1 MALTFEPRSDLGVDD
16 IELSDPLFWA
26 RPEEEREGAFATLRQ
41 ERPISF
47 HEERDYG
54 LFPQGPGYWALT
66 RHRDV
71 LDASRQPDLFCSGK
85 GSNIGDMP
93 EPFLDF
99 FGSMI
104 NMDDPRH
111 ARLRRI
117 VSRGFTPRHLADLQD
132 SVELRAKEI
141 VDRLLDKGR
150 CDFVTDVAAALP
162 LAIICDMM
170 GIPESQYEFVFDRTN
185 IILGAGD
192 PEYVADINEVVGALL
207 TAGAELAQ
215 LVQELGAE
223 RRANPTDDLTSALVN
238 TDVDGEML
246 TDEELGPFFVLLVVA
261 GNETTRNA
269 ISHGMHLLTENP
281 DQKQAWVDDVD
292 GLATSA
298 VEEIVRWATPVIH
311 FRRTVT
317 QDGATL
323 GGQEFKEGD
332 KVVLFYNSANR
343 DEALFE
349 DPFAFDLARD
359 PNPHVGFG
367 GPGPHFCLGAHL
379 ARREITVMFKELLT
393 RVPDIAAVGEPDR
406 LLSNFIHGIKHLDVD
421 VRRASPGAGAARC
434 RGRPRPTRSPTCRRR
449 SGRRG
454 RRPSGAGPLARS

>member
-1 MALTFEPRSDLGVDD
+1 MAWQSWTMALTFEPRSDLGVDD

-26 RPEEEREGAFATLRQ
+26 LPEEEREGAFATLRH

-343 DEALFE
+343 DEALFDE
-349 DPFAFDLARD
+349 PFAFDLARD

-421 VRRASPGAGAARC
+421 IAPGLG
-434 RGRPRPTRSPTCRRR
+434 RRR
-449 SGRRG
+449 GGS
-454 RRPSGAGPLARS
+454 PL

>member
-1 MALTFEPRSDLGVDD
+1 MTLTFEPRSDLAVDD
-16 IELSDPLFWA
+16 IDLSDPEFWA
-26 RPEEEREGAFATLRQ
+26 LPEEEREGAFATLRR

-47 HEERDYG
+47 HAERGYG
-54 LFPQGPGYWALT
+54 PFPAGPGYYALS
-66 RHRDV
+66 RHADV
-71 LDASRQPDLFCSGK
+71 LEASRTPELFCSGK
-85 GSNIGDMP
+85 GSNIGDLP
-93 EPFLDF
+93 EPFLEF

-117 VSRGFTPRHLADLQD
+117 VSRGFTPKHLQSVMD
-132 SVELRAKEI
+132 SVEVRAKAI
-141 VDRLLDKGR
+141 VDQLLEKGR
-150 CDFVTDVAAALP
+150 CDFVTEVAAALP

-192 PEYVADINEVVGALL
+192 PEYVADVEQVVPALL
-207 TAGAELAQ
+207 TAGAELSQ

-223 RRANPTDDLTSALVN
+223 RRRHPTDDLTSALVN
-238 TDVDGEML
+238 SEIDGEQL
-246 TDEELGPFFVLLVVA
+246 DDNELGSFFVLLVVA

-269 ISHGMHLLTENP
+269 ISHGLHALTRNP
-281 DQKQAWVDDVD
+281 DQKAAWLADID
-292 GLATSA
+292 GLAPTA

-323 GGQEFKEGD
+323 GDLEFKEGE

-343 DEALFE
+343 DEDVFA
-349 DPFAFDLARD
+349 DPFSFDVSRD

-379 ARREITVMFKELLT
+379 ARREITVLYKELLT
-393 RVPDIAAVGEPDR
+393 RAPDLAAVSEPDR
-406 LLSNFIHGIKHLDVD
+406 LMSNFIHGIKHLEADV
-421 VRRASPGAGAARC
+421 SPG
-434 RGRPRPTRSPTCRRR
+434 
-449 SGRRG
+449 
-454 RRPSGAGPLARS
+454 

>member
-1 MALTFEPRSDLGVDD
+1 MAQTFVPRSDLAVDD
-16 IELSDPLFWA
+16 IDLSDPLFWA
-26 RPEEEREGAFATLRQ
+26 RPEEEREGAFATLRA

-47 HEERDYG
+47 HEERDYVV
-54 LFPQGPGYWALT
+54 FPQGPGYYALS

-71 LDASRQPDLFCSGK
+71 LDASRQPELFCSGK

-132 SVELRAKEI
+132 SVERRATEI
-141 VDRLLDKGR
+141 VDRLIDKGT

-192 PEYVADINEVVGALL
+192 PEYVSDINEVVPALL
-207 TAGAELAQ
+207 TAGYELAQ

-238 TDVDGEML
+238 ADVEGEKL
-246 TDEELGPFFVLLVVA
+246 SDEELGPFFVLLVVA

-269 ISHGMHLLTENP
+269 IAHGMHLLTENP
-281 DQKQAWVDDVD
+281 DQKAAWLADID
-292 GLATSA
+292 GLSTTA

-349 DPFAFDLARD
+349 DPFTFDIARD

-393 RVPDIAAVGEPDR
+393 RVPDIAAVSEPDR

-421 VRRASPGAGAARC
+421 INPG
-434 RGRPRPTRSPTCRRR
+434 
-449 SGRRG
+449 
-454 RRPSGAGPLARS
+454 